1 AVASAARP
9 APPDPCGGGGRQ
21 AGRARSPRRTTG
33 RACASPPLRRPRSR
47 APCLR
52 YCRTIVRRPR
62 VIYWVVFLDAL
73 LMFAIV
79 PLLPAYG
86 RELHLSKTQAGL
98 VVGVYSG
105 AVLVASPAV
114 GQLSAQVGARRL
126 TIFGTA

>member
-1 AVASAARP
+1 GPQSSRAARS
-9 APPDPCGGGGRQ
+9 APPGPWGGYGRQ
-21 AGRARSPRRTTG
+21 AGRRARSRRRTTP
-33 RACASPPLRRPRSR
+33 RACAAPPLHRPRSR

-105 AVLVASPAV
+105 
-114 GQLSAQVGARRL
+114 
-126 TIFGTA
+126 